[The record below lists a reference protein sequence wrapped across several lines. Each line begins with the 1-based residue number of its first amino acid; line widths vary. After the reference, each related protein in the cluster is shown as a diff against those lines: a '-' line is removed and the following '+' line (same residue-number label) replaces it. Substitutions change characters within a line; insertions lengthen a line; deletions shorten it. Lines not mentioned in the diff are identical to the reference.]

1 MDEKLHFVLLP
12 FMAQGHTIPMV
23 DIAKVLAQRSGITV
37 TLLLTPSNHAR
48 VKPIIDRSSQLGMDI
63 LVQELIFSAE
73 EAGLPAGCENLD
85 ALPSTSLMGNFFTAV
100 YSLRPQIETLLRK
113 MHPKPCC
120 LVADMCFT
128 FMAEVS
134 QELGIPRIYFHG
146 MSCFTFLCAHQILT
160 SKILDTVSDEFEY
173 FDVPG
178 MPHKVSFTESQVKG
192 MAAPKNKGWMEFND
206 KLIVN
211 EDAAYGVIF
220 NTFEDLEH
228 IYIREYEKVRHKRI
242 WSLGPV
248 SMFNREPADKVIRG
262 KTSSVDVD
270 QCLKWLDSWEPNTV
284 VYACLGTI
292 SNLTAGQML
301 ELGLGLEASGRP
313 FIWSIGSSGDGHNE
327 SKELLQKLMVQDGF
341 EERVGTAGRRGLMI
355 WGWAPQVLILS
366 HRAVGG
372 FLTHCG
378 WNSSMEGISAGLPMV
393 TWPLIA
399 DQFYN
404 EKLVVDVWKIG
415 VRVGAK
421 RTMEFGKEEEIG
433 VQVRKDEVRRAV
445 EKLMDGGDEEGEARR
460 KRAKELANKAKEA
473 VEGGGSS
480 YVNIGKFI
488 EDIRNLATMKNQL

>member
-1 MDEKLHFVLLP
+1 M
-12 FMAQGHTIPMV
+12 
-23 DIAKVLAQRSGITV
+23 
-37 TLLLTPSNHAR
+37 
-48 VKPIIDRSSQLGMDI
+48 RSS
-63 LVQELIFSAE
+63 
-73 EAGLPAGCENLD
+73 
-85 ALPSTSLMGNFFTAV
+85 
-100 YSLRPQIETLLRK
+100 TL
-113 MHPKPCC
+113 
-120 LVADMCFT
+120 F
-128 FMAEVS
+128 
-134 QELGIPRIYFHG
+134 
-146 MSCFTFLCAHQILT
+146 CFTFLCSHQILT

-206 KLIVN
+206 KLIEN

-220 NTFEDLEH
+220 KTFEDLEH

-242 WSLGPV
+242 WSFGPV

-292 SNLTAGQML
+292 SNLTAAQML

-327 SKELLQKLMVQDGF
+327 SKELLHELMVQDGF
-341 EERVGTAGRRGLMI
+341 EERVGAAGRGLVI

-433 VQVRKDEVRRAV
+433 VQVGKDEVRRDV
-445 EKLMDGGDEEGEARR
+445 EELMDEGDEEGEARR

-473 VEGGGSS
+473 VEEGGGSS

-488 EDIRNLATMKNQL
+488 EYIRNLATMQKSVN